1 MEHDGAEKLASPLIA
16 VALYASCVPVVLGAL
31 WSARA
36 ADARAASRYLRGFAA
51 HVGLAGCVALTL
63 GASLAATLALTPPLL
78 GALGARPFPSE
89 PALESRYARL
99 APASIEFCE
108 PNFRSTGLVAEPHNV
123 VSSVLG
129 LVGPGA
135 FGLAFAAP
143 RSTGGLGCVVASYAC
158 LSAVGVGSARLHT
171 SLAARDQAGDELP
184 MLWFNAALA
193 LCFARER
200 RVCLLYTS
208 PSPRDS

>member
-1 MEHDGAEKLASPLIA
+1 MEQEKLASPLIA

-51 HVGLAGCVALTL
+51 RVGLAGCVALTL
-63 GASLAATLALTPPLL
+63 GANLAATLALTPPLL
-78 GALGARPFPSE
+78 GALGARPFPRE
-89 PALESRYARL
+89 PALASAYAAL

-135 FGLAFAAP
+135 FGLVVAAP
-143 RSTGGLGCVVASYAC
+143 RSTGACSLGRFRRAARARGMKPRRSLRARS
-158 LSAVGVGSARLHT
+158 LSLSKVRSAASARRT
-171 SLAARDQAGDELP
+171 RP
-184 MLWFNAALA
+184 
-193 LCFARER
+193 
-200 RVCLLYTS
+200 
-208 PSPRDS
+208 